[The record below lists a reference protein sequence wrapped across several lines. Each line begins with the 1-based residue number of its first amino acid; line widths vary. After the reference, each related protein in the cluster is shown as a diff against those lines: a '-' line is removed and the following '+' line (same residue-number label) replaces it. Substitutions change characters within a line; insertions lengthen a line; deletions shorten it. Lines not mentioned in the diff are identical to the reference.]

1 MYKRFSLL
9 IVLSLLSIPFL
20 AQTSGWQQKV
30 KYTIDVKLDV
40 ETNIM
45 KGKEVISYWNNSP
58 DTLDKIFVH
67 LYWNAFQPGSMMDEK
82 SQSAGRIIL
91 GRNAKGEIVRDWDGR
106 VSDRISKLTPSEIG
120 YQKIDIVRVN
130 GREIQPEINQT
141 IMKIPLVQ
149 KILPRTAASIE
160 IVFETQ
166 VPVQIRRAGRDNAE
180 GIRYSMAQWYPR
192 IAGYDHRGWH
202 AYQYIG
208 REFYGPFGE
217 FNVNITLDKNYMV
230 AATGTLINPDEVGFG
245 YGSQKGVP
253 KTSRKDT
260 EWKFRASNIHD
271 FVWAADTAYTM
282 FKREVDNGPLLY
294 FVYRKKDEATENRW
308 KKMADT
314 IQMSFPFITKTFGP
328 YRYPSYAFIQAGD
341 GGMEYPM
348 ATLIKGPSL
357 GTALHELG
365 HNWYQ
370 GTIGSNEAL
379 FAWMDEGGASY
390 FEERVTGN
398 FRKDS
403 MWYVGSYKSYYDLVA
418 SRLEEPMTTHADHFN
433 TNYAYSLAAYGKGM
447 IFYTQ
452 LSYIIGNKNMDD
464 FLRRFEDEWKFRHPE
479 PYDMI
484 RVAEEVSGMQLQWYK
499 DYWVNT
505 TRVIDYAIGDV
516 TELRDSTMIEIRN
529 EGNLPMPVDVLIT
542 YTNNSREMY
551 SIPVDLMY
559 GHKPAENN
567 YYPWKFLPA
576 WDWTNRNYTFKIPAR
591 KNLIRSIEID
601 PSKRLADINQS
612 NNNK

>member
-1 MYKRFSLL
+1 M
-9 IVLSLLSIPFL
+9 
-20 AQTSGWQQKV
+20 
-30 KYTIDVKLDV
+30 
-40 ETNIM
+40 
-45 KGKEVISYWNNSP
+45 
-58 DTLDKIFVH
+58 
-67 LYWNAFQPGSMMDEK
+67 
-82 SQSAGRIIL
+82 
-91 GRNAKGEIVRDWDGR
+91 
-106 VSDRISKLTPSEIG
+106 
-120 YQKIDIVRVN
+120 
-130 GREIQPEINQT
+130 
-141 IMKIPLVQ
+141 
-149 KILPRTAASIE
+149 
-160 IVFETQ
+160 
-166 VPVQIRRAGRDNAE
+166 
-180 GIRYSMAQWYPR
+180 
-192 IAGYDHRGWH
+192 
-202 AYQYIG
+202 
-208 REFYGPFGE
+208 
-217 FNVNITLDKNYMV
+217 
-230 AATGTLINPDEVGFG
+230 
-245 YGSQKGVP
+245 
-253 KTSRKDT
+253 
-260 EWKFRASNIHD
+260 NIHD